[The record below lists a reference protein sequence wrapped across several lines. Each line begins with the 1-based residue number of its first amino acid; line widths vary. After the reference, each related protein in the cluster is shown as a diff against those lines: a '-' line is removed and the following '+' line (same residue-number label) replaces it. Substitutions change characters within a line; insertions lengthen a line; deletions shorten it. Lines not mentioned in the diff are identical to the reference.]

1 MKVKVKIDILL
12 SKGVVSVVVGE
23 STNFEFRIS
32 KVKIGILLSKVL
44 PDFSKPGGS
53 EN

>member
-23 STNFEFRIS
+23 SANFE
-32 KVKIGILLSKVL
+32 
-44 PDFSKPGGS
+44 S
-53 EN
+53 EDWHIAIEGAARFF